1 MAKKTIE
8 SYVKEKFDYDVTALP
23 DYVDEQ
29 NNEINM
35 ALVEDSQFISKCNV
49 LTGVKGEQAIEI
61 LSSSV
66 TTQAASSCG
75 WNASGGVIFTD
86 VNVLNRR
93 LKVQE
98 AYCNETLNGKWTQMK
113 NAIGANVQD
122 LSNPFGDVIIAY
134 KTKQLKKV
142 MQDQV
147 LLGDTGSG
155 DANLAHFD
163 GLVKLWN
170 ADASLIEVP
179 TPTTIT
185 SSNAFGALKDIA
197 IAIPTELRSAG
208 VQVEILCG
216 EETAQACIDQIWNDK
231 DYNGVLNFNTNEAGE
246 LWFTLPTTTY
256 TVRVLPQLNGTAN
269 IFAVPYNYIAIAVD
283 GTSDEDGMSLEYA
296 PEAQEL
302 RLDVK
307 YRLGVNYIF
316 PEYFVKGDKA
326 VV

>member
-1 MAKKTIE
+1 MAKRTIE
-8 SYVKEKFDYDVTALP
+8 KFVKDKFDYDVSGLP

-29 NNEINM
+29 NNELNM

-49 LTGVKGEQAIEI
+49 MTGVKGERAIEI
-61 LSSSV
+61 LSSTV
-66 TTQAASSCG
+66 TTQAASTCG
-75 WNASGGVIFTD
+75 WNASGGVVFTD
-86 VNVLNRR
+86 VEVTNRR

-98 AYCNETLNGKWTQMK
+98 AYCGEDLNGKWTQMK
-113 NAIGANVQD
+113 NAIGANLQD
-122 LSNPFGDVIIAY
+122 LTNPFGDVIIAY

-142 MQDQV
+142 MQDQI

-170 ADASLIEVP
+170 ADGSLVEVP
-179 TPTTIT
+179 TNTTIT
-185 SSNAFGALKDIA
+185 SSNAFDNLKAIAL
-197 IAIPTELRSAG
+197 AIPTELRSMG
-208 VQVEILCG
+208 VNVEILCG

-231 DYNGVLNFNTNEAGE
+231 DYNGTLAFDTNEAGE
-246 LWFTLPTTTY
+246 LTFMLPTTTY

-269 IFAVPYNYIAIAVD
+269 IFAVPYNYIAVAVD

-296 PEAQEL
+296 TEAQEL

-326 VV
+326 VA